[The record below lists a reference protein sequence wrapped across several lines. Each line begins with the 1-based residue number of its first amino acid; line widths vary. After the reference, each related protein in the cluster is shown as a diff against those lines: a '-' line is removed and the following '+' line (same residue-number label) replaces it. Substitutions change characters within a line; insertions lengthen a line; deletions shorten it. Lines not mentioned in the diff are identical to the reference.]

1 MWAIIVAV
9 VIIFIIWKLANG
21 CSRGQQGPSSKQGSS
36 STNKPNATFRC
47 PNCGSPAKING
58 KQWECGW
65 CGDYGY
71 LR

>member
-1 MWAIIVAV
+1 MWVIIVAV
-9 VIIFIIWKLANG
+9 VIIFIISKLANEL
-21 CSRGQQGPSSKQGSS
+21 SKSPKESSSKQENSNTG
-36 STNKPNATFRC
+36 TPNTTFRC